1 MSCNN
6 GCDASARL
14 LSPLHTA
21 SASAT
26 TGFPSLEEIE
36 APSMDTRVLPLS
48 GRFTVRQW
56 VFPSMVFNCT
66 GNVTRWIFRAHDTGL
81 DTEMF
86 PQISTWRDVPFTR
99 PTTDFERVSV
109 SGSEEEL
116 IGDGPVYEYI
126 LQEPVS
132 VQEGDVL
139 GIQLPVENFQNNLE
153 QLDFEFLDMG
163 DGNAPESYRRTFSGI
178 SINIASLLVTRDQQ
192 YVPLITAMI
201 GEYHKFHVHF

>member
-126 LQEPVS
+126 LQESVS

-139 GIQLPVENFQNNLE
+139 GIGLPVVNLN
-153 QLDFEFLDMG
+153 M
-163 DGNAPESYRRTFSGI
+163 
-178 SINIASLLVTRDQQ
+178 
-192 YVPLITAMI
+192 YVCS
-201 GEYHKFHVHF
+201 VV